1 MDKKILIVDDEP
13 DILKTLEMTLSQE
26 GYHVTTATGGEAALK
41 IFRQQ
46 PFELVITDMR
56 MPGMDGIE
64 VIRQVKEL
72 DPDVEAIV
80 LTGYATL
87 NNAVLSLRN
96 VGAFDYLTKPLENI
110 DEIFMA
116 VEKALEKR
124 RLTLE
129 NRALLQ
135 NLKEK
140 ERELARQNRALR
152 ESEVLKQTILDGISS
167 TLCFV
172 VNHELEIL
180 WANRASE
187 KATNLSM
194 KELVGR
200 KCPDVWG
207 MELEPRQECPL
218 IKALKSGK
226 TEQVI
231 MKYPNGRIMD
241 VRAEPVADD
250 KGRLLGL
257 LRIADDITEKA
268 LAETALRESEKKYRE
283 LADSLPVKLFET
295 DAKGTLT
302 FLNPF
307 ALEGL
312 QYTREDLTKGVHIKD
327 VLDKK
332 QWDKAQ
338 KDFRKKID
346 EESSETIESVAKRKD
361 GTTFPVLVNIHPIL
375 EENRFSGLRGF
386 AVDITESKQRLEE
399 MTRMAKLES
408 LGTLAGGIAHDFN
421 NLLTIILGNI
431 ELAKWNIAPETP
443 SAQALKKAE
452 KGCLAAKEL
461 TGQFITFSRGG
472 DPQMKA
478 TAIDTLLR
486 NTVQLS
492 LSGSNVNCEYDIDED
507 LCLAELD
514 ERQIG
519 QVIQNLIQNA
529 IEAMPEG
536 GTVQVRAENVGVTG
550 KGQTPVPGIP
560 EGRYIKLEIQDEG
573 AGISEEHKSRVFDP
587 YFSTKARGAQKG
599 MGLGLSTALSIVK
612 KHGGFM
618 HLESEVASGTKVSI
632 YLPAA
637 LQEEKEAETGPA
649 VPVLGGD
656 APLKGQKILVMDDEA
671 MLRDLT
677 KQMLHLLGHEA
688 ETVRDGNEAV
698 EVYKKS
704 LEASEPFDL
713 VLLDLTVKG
722 GPGGREAIRELL
734 KLNPDVKA
742 VVFSGYANDPVMSNC
757 EEYGFRASL
766 AKPFRKASLE
776 DALRKGLA

>member
-1 MDKKILIVDDEP
+1 MNEKILVIDDEP

-26 GYHVTTATGGEAALK
+26 GYHVTTATGGEAALE
-41 IFRQQ
+41 IFRRQ

-80 LTGYATL
+80 LTGYATMA
-87 NNAVLSLRN
+87 NAVLSLRN

-116 VEKALEKR
+116 VEKAVEKR
-124 RLTLE
+124 RLSLE
-129 NRALLQ
+129 NRSLLQ

-140 ERELARQNRALR
+140 EAELARQNKALR
-152 ESEVLKQTILDGISS
+152 ESELMKQAILDGITS

-172 VNHELEIL
+172 NLELEVL
-180 WANRASE
+180 WANRAVVQ
-187 KATNLSM
+187 ATNLSM
-194 KELVGR
+194 KELLGR
-200 KCPDVWG
+200 KCLNVWG
-207 MELEPRQECPL
+207 MEPESCQECPL
-218 IKALKSGK
+218 VKALKSGK
-226 TEQVI
+226 TEQAI
-231 MKYPNGRIMD
+231 MKHPNGRIMD
-241 VRAEPVADD
+241 VRADPVADD
-250 KGRLLGL
+250 NGRLLGL

-268 LAETALRESEKKYRE
+268 LAETALRESEKKYRK

-295 DAKGTLT
+295 DVQGTVT

-307 ALEGL
+307 ALEKL
-312 QYTREDLTKGVHIKD
+312 QYTREDLTKGLHVRD
-327 VLDKK
+327 MLDKK

-338 KDFRKKID
+338 KDIQKGIA
-346 EESSETIESVAKRKD
+346 ENSSETIESVAKRKD
-361 GTTFPVLVNIHPIL
+361 GTIFPVLVNIHPIL

-386 AVDITESKQRLEE
+386 AVDITERKQRLEE

-431 ELAKWNIAPETP
+431 ELARWNIAPETP

-452 KGCLAAKEL
+452 NGCLAAKEL

-472 DPQMKA
+472 DPQMRV

-486 NTVQLS
+486 NTVHLF
-492 LSGSNVNCEYDIDED
+492 LSGSNVNCEYSIPED

-573 AGISEEHKSRVFDP
+573 AGISEEHKSKVFDP
-587 YFSTKARGAQKG
+587 YFSTKARGVQKG

-618 HLESEVASGTKVSI
+618 HLESEVSSGTKISI
-632 YLPAA
+632 YLQAA
-637 LQEEKEAETGPA
+637 LQEERETETGPA
-649 VPVLGGD
+649 APVLGGD
-656 APLKGQKILVMDDEA
+656 AFLRGQKILVMDDEA

-677 KQMLHLLGHEA
+677 KKMLHLLGHEA

-698 EVYKKS
+698 EAYKKS

-722 GPGGREAIRELL
+722 GPGGREAIRGLL

-742 VVFSGYANDPVMSNC
+742 VVFSGYADDPVMSNC

-766 AKPFRKASLE
+766 AKPFLKRSLE
-776 DALRKGLA
+776 DALRKALA